1 MKAWRLAARSSMFN
15 AVIIVMVLLTT
26 MVVLKPN
33 YLSSENVYQLTKVL
47 TVTALIGFSQMICIA
62 SGGLNVSVGATGAL
76 CAILAGGAMEVYD
89 ISAGWAF
96 LIGISGGV
104 ACGLF
109 NGLLIY
115 RAGGVGVAFFLTT
128 LATMSVF
135 QGLNYTI
142 TSGRPFYG
150 IKPEF
155 LAIGDTAIMGLPSS
169 FFIMLFVA
177 MILIFMFQKMII
189 GRQILAFGANSKSS
203 ELYGVSKFKVV
214 VISSVIAG
222 VLAAIAGLMALIRI
236 EAAQPSMGSDWM
248 LLSFAATLIGGTR
261 LAGGRVNVVGV
272 IVGGAAL
279 TIINN
284 SLIHMQVNVYWNA
297 LIYGLVILLASSMD
311 RLRYINKVVRDY
323 RGYSGKK

>member
-1 MKAWRLAARSSMFN
+1 MFN
-15 AVIIVMVLLTT
+15 AVVIVIFLLSI
-26 MVVLKPN
+26 MIVLKQN
-33 YLSSENVYQLTKVL
+33 YLSKENIYQLTKVL

-89 ISAGWAF
+89 LSAGWA
-96 LIGISGGV
+96 LLLGVSGG
-104 ACGLF
+104 AICGLF

-115 RAGGVGVAFFLTT
+115 RAGGIGVAFFLTT

-155 LAIGDTAIMGLPSS
+155 LAIGDTNILGLPSS
-169 FFIMLFVA
+169 FFIMLLVA
-177 MILIFMFQKMII
+177 TILIFMFQKLVI
-189 GRQILAFGANSKSS
+189 GRQILAFGANSKSA

-214 VISSVIAG
+214 VISSIIAG
-222 VLAAIAGLMALIRI
+222 VLAAVAGLMALIRI

-261 LAGGRVNVVGV
+261 LSGGKVNVIGV
-272 IVGGAAL
+272 IVGAAAL

-284 SLIHMQVNVYWNA
+284 SLIHLQVNVYWNA

-311 RLRYINKVVRDY
+311 RIRNF
-323 RGYSGKK
+323 KK